1 MTTTKTNLSHELVV
15 QLEKH
20 IGAYSFGNNPQEL
33 YDPIAYIMGL
43 GGKRIR
49 PLLTLL
55 AYSLYRDDYEKI
67 LTPAAAVE
75 VFHNFTLV
83 HDDIMDEAPL
93 RRGKTTVHKKWDTNT
108 AILSGDVM
116 LVKVYDMLLHV
127 PEDKLAVCLRLF
139 NQTAAEVCEGQQH
152 DMNFET
158 RGHVSEPEYLEMIR
172 QKTAVLLGFAL
183 QYGAILGGA
192 SLEDSRHLYEFG
204 VNVGIGFQLKDDL
217 LDVYADKAKFGKQVG
232 GDILA
237 NKKTFLLIK
246 ARELATGEEKQQ
258 LESWLSKD
266 DFDQEEKVEK
276 VTAIY
281 DALGIKQIAET
292 KMESYFRQGFAQ
304 LSALEI
310 KKPEVLAALKELTQ
324 NLIDREK

>member
-1 MTTTKTNLSHELVV
+1 MTKTHFSHELMQ
-15 QLEKH
+15 QLEQH
-20 IGAYSFGNNPQEL
+20 LEGLSYGENPKEL
-33 YDPIAYIMGL
+33 YEPITYIMSL

-55 AYSLYRDDYEKI
+55 AYSLYDKDYQKA

-75 VFHNFTLV
+75 IFHNFTLV
-83 HDDIMDEAPL
+83 HDDIMDAAPL
-93 RRGKTTVHKKWDTNT
+93 RRGQQTVHKKWNTNT

-116 LVKVYDMLLHV
+116 LVRAYEMLSFV
-127 PEDKLAVCLRLF
+127 PEDKLAICLKLF
-139 NQTAAEVCEGQQH
+139 NQTAAEVCEGQQW
-152 DMNFET
+152 DMNFEQ
-158 RGHVSEPEYLEMIR
+158 REEVSEQEYIQMIR

-192 SLEDSRHLYEFG
+192 SVKDSQHLYDFG
-204 VNVGIGFQLKDDL
+204 VNIGIGFQLKDDL

-246 ARELATGEEKQQ
+246 ALETAQGEELDQLHHWLNQQ
-258 LESWLSKD
+258 TFQAED
-266 DFDQEEKVEK
+266 KVK
-276 VTAIY
+276 AITQIY
-281 DALGIKQIAET
+281 DRLKIKDISQA
-292 KMESYFRQGFAQ
+292 KMESYFELGFQ
-304 LSALEI
+304 HLDQVQVNDHE
-310 KKPEVLAALKELTQ
+310 ALKALKGLTL